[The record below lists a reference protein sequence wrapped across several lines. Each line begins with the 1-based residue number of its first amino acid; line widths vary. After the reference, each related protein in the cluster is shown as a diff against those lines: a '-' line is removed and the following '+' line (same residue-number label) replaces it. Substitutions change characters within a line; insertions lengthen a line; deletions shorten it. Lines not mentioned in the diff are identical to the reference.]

1 MGITSSHYRCDW
13 GFDPRNRRPG
23 LFSTQRPDCVRVLH
37 MTPSASRH
45 KDPNST
51 LRNVVTL
58 TVAWFRRRGYF
69 AVTLLPKYQN
79 RSCWVCSKLRKVKCR
94 LTPRGLRAYRKSLG
108 AFTASPNT
116 LDCRGQHE
124 LLLSGLQGCAS
135 PNTLDCRGQHELLL
149 SGLQGCLLTAFFL
162 LHRERRS
169 RAGGS
174 NLKLFSVLPL
184 FLLFPRHIFCF
195 GC

>member
-1 MGITSSHYRCDW
+1 MAVHSCGGLARITYFKGTHMGITSSHYRCDW

-23 LFSTQRPDCVRVLH
+23 FFSTQRPDCVRVLH

-124 LLLSGLQGCAS
+124 LLLSGLQGC
-135 PNTLDCRGQHELLL
+135 
-149 SGLQGCLLTAFFL
+149 LLTAFFL